1 MFQEFLKTIPRY
13 KSMYILE
20 QTGDI
25 KKIIRISKMHGKVTD
40 GKLLIYHSET
50 KKTVIHEIYSNTQGE
65 FILHHRRRIK
75 LVDFKKEIE
84 NGKRKK

>member
-1 MFQEFLKTIPRY
+1 
-13 KSMYILE
+13 
-20 QTGDI
+20 
-25 KKIIRISKMHGKVTD
+25 MHGKVTD
-40 GKLLIYHSET
+40 GKLLVYHSET